1 MPKVAYSEEDR
12 ERIRTALITVGLDL
26 MAKQGIQHTTV
37 EQIYKTVGISRTFF
51 YSFFPTKEDLV
62 VETLYW
68 QQPKILA
75 YVRRLM
81 ADPALSWRD
90 AVRQFLHAC
99 CYGERNGIA
108 VLTLEEQQ
116 LLFKRLSEES
126 CRIFRQKQFRL
137 FQEILEGFGVKTDEK
152 TVWLFTNLS
161 LAVMVIR
168 RALPDTLPL
177 LVSEAVDETVDF
189 QIDAIVDALEKRKK
203 ASGPICRDNGYPP
216 GSCAAAYAA
225 AFDIGGCSFNQNKD
239 KLTDLNLFQEEKIM
253 GLFSKLFKGPEID
266 MEKSRANAAKMRALF
281 DQAVKDGDDYRL
293 IFGYTEDVSRF
304 NYGFVH
310 GSKTKIGNLIVGWN
324 EASETI
330 VVVPTVPDLSGC
342 GDPTY
347 YRRPEILKAYRNKYP
362 TDAFII
368 YPDRKGYIG
377 INAYDW
383 LEDEKLYVYVS
394 QEEELAAFTDF
405 FMNRFA
411 KK

>member
-51 YSFFPTKEDLV
+51 YSFFPTKDDLV

-90 AVRQFLHAC
+90 AVKQFLHAC

-203 ASGPICRDNGYPP
+203 ASG
-216 GSCAAAYAA
+216 A
-225 AFDIGGCSFNQNKD
+225 
-239 KLTDLNLFQEEKIM
+239 
-253 GLFSKLFKGPEID
+253 D
-266 MEKSRANAAKMRALF
+266 ML
-281 DQAVKDGDDYRL
+281 G
-293 IFGYTEDVSRF
+293 
-304 NYGFVH
+304 
-310 GSKTKIGNLIVGWN
+310 
-324 EASETI
+324 
-330 VVVPTVPDLSGC
+330 
-342 GDPTY
+342 
-347 YRRPEILKAYRNKYP
+347 
-362 TDAFII
+362 
-368 YPDRKGYIG
+368 
-377 INAYDW
+377 
-383 LEDEKLYVYVS
+383 
-394 QEEELAAFTDF
+394 
-405 FMNRFA
+405 
-411 KK
+411 

>member
-51 YSFFPTKEDLV
+51 YSVFPTKEDLV

-203 ASGPICRDNGYPP
+203 ASGADMP
-216 GSCAAAYAA
+216 G
-225 AFDIGGCSFNQNKD
+225 
-239 KLTDLNLFQEEKIM
+239 
-253 GLFSKLFKGPEID
+253 
-266 MEKSRANAAKMRALF
+266 
-281 DQAVKDGDDYRL
+281 
-293 IFGYTEDVSRF
+293 
-304 NYGFVH
+304 
-310 GSKTKIGNLIVGWN
+310 
-324 EASETI
+324 
-330 VVVPTVPDLSGC
+330 
-342 GDPTY
+342 
-347 YRRPEILKAYRNKYP
+347 
-362 TDAFII
+362 
-368 YPDRKGYIG
+368 
-377 INAYDW
+377 
-383 LEDEKLYVYVS
+383 
-394 QEEELAAFTDF
+394 
-405 FMNRFA
+405 
-411 KK
+411 